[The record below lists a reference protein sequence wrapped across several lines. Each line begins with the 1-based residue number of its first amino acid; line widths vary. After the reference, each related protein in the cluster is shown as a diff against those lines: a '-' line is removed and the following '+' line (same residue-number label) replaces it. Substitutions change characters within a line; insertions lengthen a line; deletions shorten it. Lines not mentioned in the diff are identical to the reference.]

1 MSTSLIA
8 PVVDHHPAPFRELS
22 ASSYEDHDVS
32 IHRGPTE
39 RTRASVESGASVR
52 STTPPHRSAAA
63 NVIRVLGDRTES
75 ALRRELD
82 RFFVARPGLSHADR
96 AAIARAMARIRNQLL
111 HHPRSTL
118 RAAAATEPA
127 SAHHLIDAV
136 GSIFKLR
143 DTPPSSKSD
152 RRRPTDRSADPV
164 PKESTYEDF

>member
-22 ASSYEDHDVS
+22 ASGEDHGVS
-32 IHRGPTE
+32 IQREPIE
-39 RTRASVESGASVR
+39 RTRATIESGASVCPT
-52 STTPPHRSAAA
+52 SQPHRSAAA
-63 NVIRVLGDRTES
+63 IVIRVLGDRTES

-82 RFFVARPGLSHADR
+82 RFFVARPDLSHADR
-96 AAIARAMARIRNQLL
+96 AAIARAMSRIRNQLL

-118 RAAAATEPA
+118 RAAAATDPA

-136 GSIFKLR
+136 RSLFKLH

-164 PKESTYEDF
+164 PEESTY